1 MFVLL
6 LDGTKYHS
14 LFTKNVKKKKKNSKK
29 KYAALKILKL
39 VFFVHFLISSLF
51 KCILVEMLKMFYFVL
66 FLSQSARL

>member
-14 LFTKNVKKKKKNSKK
+14 LFTKNVKKKKNSKK

-51 KCILVEMLKMFYFVL
+51 KCILVETLKMFYFVL
-66 FLSQSARL
+66 FLSQSA